1 MLQKR
6 ININPYEVEQVI
18 CIVPLTLLYSF
29 TAHTVCG
36 QVHSVTFQQQKVQ
49 NRKDFLFQIT
59 GKFNS
64 WTFICAWQKY
74 MLSFLWTH
82 TLSLLYVSA
91 SYYTQ
96 ENRQSC
102 LFSSNAL
109 INMMSKLSYQ
119 LFDRKSLVY
128 HLVPKAEACRHNT
141 WSVKKSMKKLHLCN
155 ASVSKFMKPRIFAQ
169 GTVNILL

>member
-59 GKFNS
+59 GN
-64 WTFICAWQKY
+64 
-74 MLSFLWTH
+74 
-82 TLSLLYVSA
+82 
-91 SYYTQ
+91 
-96 ENRQSC
+96 
-102 LFSSNAL
+102 
-109 INMMSKLSYQ
+109 
-119 LFDRKSLVY
+119 FDS
-128 HLVPKAEACRHNT
+128 
-141 WSVKKSMKKLHLCN
+141 
-155 ASVSKFMKPRIFAQ
+155 
-169 GTVNILL
+169 